1 MMKVIDPSCP
11 LTEKLP
17 MQPIIQEFDCVT
29 IFFGDIIG
37 FDELVA
43 DCSPTEVTLFQL
55 RNITIYDLIPADR
68 LYEPVLRKS

>member
-1 MMKVIDPSCP
+1 MKREEVKDDENHKTIMVPDHKF
-11 LTEKLP
+11 T

-43 DCSPTEVTLFQL
+43 DCSPTEVTLL
-55 RNITIYDLIPADR
+55 
-68 LYEPVLRKS
+68 